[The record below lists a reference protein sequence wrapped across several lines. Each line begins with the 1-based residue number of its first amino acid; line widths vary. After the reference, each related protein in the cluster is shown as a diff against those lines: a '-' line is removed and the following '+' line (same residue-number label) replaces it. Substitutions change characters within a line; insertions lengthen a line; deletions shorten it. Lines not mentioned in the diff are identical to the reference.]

1 MITDVTK
8 NIHMR
13 DYLNIISRRKWLVI
27 SFFLI
32 TVTLVTVTSF
42 MQKKVYRATATVIVD
57 VEGPS
62 VLAVKDVVKLG
73 ETNYFAYRDYI
84 ETQQEIIRGR
94 RTAYRVM
101 KNLGLIKKEE
111 FSESKDPIQTL
122 LEKVKVEL
130 LRDTRIINVRAEDN
144 DPNLASRIANEFAKV
159 YVDSNIAMKMKMS
172 QDAQDWLGKEV
183 DIQKKKVREAELKLQ
198 AYKEQNSI
206 VSIENQEAMIDDGLA
221 KLNSSY
227 LAAQER
233 RIGAET
239 TYNSLI
245 DSSGNVAMENLPS
258 LLTDNK
264 SLQLL
269 KDDYLKQEA
278 LLVEYKKIY
287 KYKHPKMIKL
297 SENIDY
303 LKSRLKSEIGNE
315 YNSAVAEE
323 KKFKMA
329 LAEQKKE
336 ALGLERK
343 IIEYSALDR
352 EVETNDRILEIVLN
366 RLKETSISSQIQ
378 ANNVRVQD
386 LAEPPIKPIK
396 PKKRINIIL
405 SMIVGL
411 MGGIVLAFF
420 RDYMD
425 ISLKNPNEIAS
436 VLQIPLLGSVPKV
449 KLDGNRIRKKAD
461 IDRVVE
467 KDSAS
472 LASEAYRSIRT
483 NLLFSLNHS
492 GSSKSIVVTS
502 SVPKEGKSITA
513 VNLALMIA
521 NSGERVLLVDADMR
535 RPRLHTVFNDDNSIG
550 LTQFLSKE
558 ADFESVVKPSGI
570 DNLSIV
576 TSGGTIGSSAELI
589 SSEQMKIFI
598 EKASSGFSK
607 IIFDTPPIALVTD
620 AALLSSICTG
630 VLLIAEGG
638 RATKD
643 LLIKSKGLL
652 EKVDAK
658 ILGVIV
664 NNISLTSDSSYQQ
677 YYYGKTYGKT

>member
-1 MITDVTK
+1 MS
-8 NIHMR
+8 
-13 DYLNIISRRKWLVI
+13 DYLNIIRRRKWLVI
-27 SFFLI
+27 SFFLV
-32 TVTLVTVTSF
+32 TVTLVTVASF

-57 VEGPS
+57 VESPNIIS
-62 VLAVKDVVKLG
+62 VKDVVKLG
-73 ETNYFAYRDYI
+73 ESNYFAYRDYI

-94 RTAYRVM
+94 RTAHRVI

-111 FSESKDPIQTL
+111 FKESKDPIQTL

-130 LRDTRIINVRAEDN
+130 LRDTRIINVRVDDN
-144 DPNLASRIANEFAKV
+144 DPKLASRIANEFAKV
-159 YVDSNIAMKMKMS
+159 YVDSNIARKMKMS
-172 QDAQDWLGKEV
+172 QDAQDWLGEEV
-183 DIQKKKVREAELKLQ
+183 NTQKKKVKKAELKLQ
-198 AYKEQNSI
+198 EYKEANAI
-206 VSIENQEAMIDDGLA
+206 VSIKNQEAMIDDGLA

-245 DSSGNVAMENLPS
+245 DSNGNVAMENLPT

-264 SLQLL
+264 SLQIL
-269 KDDYLKQEA
+269 KDDYLRQEA
-278 LLVEYKKIY
+278 LLVEYEKVY
-287 KYKHPKMIKL
+287 KNKHPKMIKL
-297 SENIDY
+297 LENIDY
-303 LKSRLKSEIGNE
+303 LKSRLKIEIGSE

-323 KKFKMA
+323 KKFELA
-329 LAEQKKE
+329 LGGQKKE

-343 IIEYSALDR
+343 IIEYNALDR
-352 EVETNDRILEIVLN
+352 EVETNSRILEIVLN

-396 PKKRINIIL
+396 PKKKINIIL
-405 SMIVGL
+405 SMVVGFI
-411 MGGIVLAFF
+411 GGIALAFF

-425 ISLKNPNEIAS
+425 VSLKNSSEIAS
-436 VLQIPLLGSVPKV
+436 VLQMPLLGSVPRV
-449 KLDGNRIRKKAD
+449 KLDGNRIRKKTD

-467 KDSAS
+467 NDSTS

-492 GSSKSIVVTS
+492 GSSKSIVITS
-502 SVPKEGKSITA
+502 SVPREGKTITA

-535 RPRLHTVFNDDNSIG
+535 KPRLHTVFNDDNAVG

-558 ADFESVVKPSGI
+558 ADFESIVKPSGM

-576 TSGGTIGSSAELI
+576 TSGGTTTRSAELI
-589 SSEQMKIFI
+589 SSSQMKLFI
-598 EKASSGFSK
+598 EKASSQFSK

-620 AALLSSICTG
+620 AALLSTICTG

-643 LLIKSKGLL
+643 LLIRSKGLL

-664 NNISLTSDSSYQQ
+664 NNISLTTDSSYQQ
-677 YYYGKTYGKT
+677 YYYGKNYNTT